1 MKSAFK
7 LWSLKKKKKLLFLR
21 ISVCTVDSVFHM
33 YNQALLKCFHKK
45 KSDQGVPPVIR
56 QLQYSHYQIH
66 TTKGNSSPWTQYH
79 TLSLIFF
86 FFSFLRNFRM
96 SCNLRC
102 LMNQHFLPSLL
113 RGLKDDHLHPV
124 CLTLIFVSVHFC
136 VNHHLQAMISKNQT
150 LSNPAYKQISVISS
164 TIKESTTWF
173 FFLISTH

>member
-1 MKSAFK
+1 MHIYLNILCAQLHCIKSQMHSFWVFNQLPSPMFINILLISEKYLQMKSAFK
-7 LWSLKKKKKLLFLR
+7 LWSLKKKKKLLFLL

-66 TTKGNSSPWTQYH
+66 TTKSNFSPWTQYH
-79 TLSLIFF
+79 TLSLIF

-113 RGLKDDHLHPV
+113 WGL
-124 CLTLIFVSVHFC
+124 
-136 VNHHLQAMISKNQT
+136 
-150 LSNPAYKQISVISS
+150 
-164 TIKESTTWF
+164 
-173 FFLISTH
+173 